1 MDFTTTLITF
11 GAILSG
17 IGLIGAAFSFLLA
30 HDRAEPSYHVKRRI
44 VTISTFILLI
54 GVLGVQF
61 FVAPQTSIFTLIPG
75 VPFPAST
82 LKACHVTIDQLPQT
96 DSTLGH
102 ATPAPGY
109 AAIRGKKLI
118 LQGSTAIGDL
128 YAQASPKFDTA
139 YGTKT
144 TVNLTNSQDG
154 MQAVNSGI
162 ANIGLSDIFV
172 RDAPSQDVENYQL
185 IDYGVGAVVFTLMI
199 SPDLK
204 DIVQNITSSQLI
216 DIYSGKV
223 TNWRSLG
230 GPDEAITPIGRQEG
244 SGTQVSFQKFVINAT
259 PELTNI
265 QIASTTNE
273 IATLLSKKK
282 GAIGYAALT
291 ALSGDNV
298 GKAYPICLNGF
309 GATIANINDGNYP
322 YWNYEHALAKK
333 QPTFRP
339 DDVTGAFLKFICSP
353 DFQSH
358 DLIGA
363 GFLRI
368 GDLSPTARQLHQSLH
383 PEDPPVKS
391 CATT

>member
-11 GAILSG
+11 GAVLSG
-17 IGLIGAAFSFLLA
+17 VGFIGAAFSFLLA
-30 HDRAEPSYHVKRRI
+30 HDRDEPHYRIKRRI
-44 VTISTFILLI
+44 VTLISFLLLI

-75 VPFPAST
+75 MPFPSST
-82 LKACHVTIDQLPQT
+82 LKACHITTAQLPQT
-96 DSTLGH
+96 DSPLGH
-102 ATPAPGY
+102 ATPAPGDT
-109 AAIRGKKLI
+109 ALRGKTLI

-128 YAQASPKFDTA
+128 YAQASKPFDTA
-139 YGTKT
+139 YGTHT

-154 MQAVNSGI
+154 IQAVNSGI
-162 ANIGLSDIFV
+162 ADIGLSDIFV
-172 RDAPSQDVENYQL
+172 RDAPSQDVENDPL
-185 IDYGVGAVVFTLMI
+185 TDYGVGAVIFTLMV

-204 DIVQNITSSQLI
+204 DIVQNITSAQLI

-223 TNWRSLG
+223 TNWRSIG

-273 IATLLSKKK
+273 IATLLSKKQ
-282 GAIGYAALT
+282 GAIGYAAIT
-291 ALSGDNV
+291 ALSGANAR
-298 GKAYPICLNGF
+298 KAYPICLNGY
-309 GATIANINDGNYP
+309 GATIENINDGNYP
-322 YWNYEHALAKK
+322 YWNYEHALVKK
-333 QPTFRP
+333 PPTSRP
-339 DDVTGAFLKFICSP
+339 DDAVGIFLNFVCGQA
-353 DFQSH
+353 FQSH

-368 GDLSPTARQLHQSLH
+368 NDLSQTATQLHQSLH
-383 PEDPPVKS
+383 PEDPPVGS
-391 CATT
+391 CPTA